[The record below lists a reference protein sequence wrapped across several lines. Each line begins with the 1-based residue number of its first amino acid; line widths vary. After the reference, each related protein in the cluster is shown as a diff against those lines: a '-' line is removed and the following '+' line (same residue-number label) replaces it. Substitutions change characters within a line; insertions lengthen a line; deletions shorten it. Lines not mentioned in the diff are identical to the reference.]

1 MDART
6 LRGWRTRIFFICW
19 LTYAGYYLGR
29 VNLAVA
35 LPSIQADLHWSKAA
49 AGLIGSAFYW
59 VYALGQLINGRLGDR
74 LSARRLVAMGLVAS
88 ALLNLAFGASSALPL
103 MALIWAA
110 NGLAQSTGW
119 GPMMKTLAHWFEPRQ
134 RGRLTALFM
143 PCYVVG
149 HAASWALGGW
159 LCASRGWRY
168 AFIVPGGLLLVLA
181 TAWFLLSRDG
191 PDDATSPQPTPPS
204 ARPSLRQALA
214 DYYAALRHPQLSWA
228 VGASFLSGMIKDGLT
243 LWAPTYL
250 VEQIGFDLSAAGLA
264 SAAVPLAGAVGAVGA
279 GWATHRLE
287 TRRGAGGS
295 REAQVVAGL
304 AIWLGLVAL
313 ALSLSVSFAPWLALL
328 LLGAIA
334 LGSHGMNSLMMMSLP
349 LSLGP
354 QGKVSSAAGLL
365 DFASYAGGGVSAV
378 LMGLLQ
384 EQLGWGAVFGAWAS
398 VAGLILVIAWAR
410 RR

>member
-59 VYALGQLINGRLGDR
+59 VYALGQLINGRLGDQ

-119 GPMMKTLAHWFEPRQ
+119 GPMMKTLARWFEPRQ

-168 AFIVPGGLLLVLA
+168 AFIVPGGCC
-181 TAWFLLSRDG
+181 WRWR
-191 PDDATSPQPTPPS
+191 QP
-204 ARPSLRQALA
+204 
-214 DYYAALRHPQLSWA
+214 
-228 VGASFLSGMIKDGLT
+228 
-243 LWAPTYL
+243 
-250 VEQIGFDLSAAGLA
+250 
-264 SAAVPLAGAVGAVGA
+264 
-279 GWATHRLE
+279 
-287 TRRGAGGS
+287 GS
-295 REAQVVAGL
+295 
-304 AIWLGLVAL
+304 
-313 ALSLSVSFAPWLALL
+313 
-328 LLGAIA
+328 
-334 LGSHGMNSLMMMSLP
+334 
-349 LSLGP
+349 
-354 QGKVSSAAGLL
+354 SSAATGRTTRPRPGQRRP
-365 DFASYAGGGVSAV
+365 ARAPRC
-378 LMGLLQ
+378 
-384 EQLGWGAVFGAWAS
+384 
-398 VAGLILVIAWAR
+398 AR
-410 RR
+410 RWPITMRRCVIPN